1 MPYPIKVYYYWIT
14 WMNPKLSSFS
24 LAYIML
30 VNVIQMEKPNESL
43 VLIADYKNWTEAQRY
58 CREHHTDLASIKN
71 QDENSRIASL
81 VGQNFVW
88 IGLHRTRTWS
98 DQSNSSFRYWKT
110 EHVNSRLE
118 DLSPACTAVS
128 LGDLGRWIEENCNI
142 TLPFICY
149 SGNFSG

>member
-1 MPYPIKVYYYWIT
+1 FLLYQKHL
-14 WMNPKLSSFS
+14 KF
-24 LAYIML
+24 
-30 VNVIQMEKPNESL
+30 L

-118 DLSPACTAVS
+118 DLIRLLGFFMKRAQKCRSPEAILIFLA
-128 LGDLGRWIEENCNI
+128 
-142 TLPFICY
+142 
-149 SGNFSG
+149 